1 MANIKVITSRRPWAS
16 TGPLELG
23 AEVEVSDEDAAALV
37 ANGFAELVDAP
48 APPSRRRPRSAQE

>member
-1 MANIKVITSRRPWAS
+1 MPNIKVITSRRPWTS

-23 AEVEVSDEDAAALV
+23 EEAEVSDEDAAALV

-48 APPSRRRPRSAQE
+48 APPRRRSRSAQE

>member
-1 MANIKVITSRRPWAS
+1 MPNIKVITSRRPWSS

-37 ANGFAELVDAP
+37 AKGFAELVDAP
-48 APPSRRRPRSAQE
+48 APPPRRRSRSTQE